1 MTHIQSWYMILNF
14 TWDHKWDRWF
24 SITATDCQYD
34 IFMANTL
41 FHNKTNNVFKILK
54 KNESL
59 VVITKK
65 QNSSS
70 LKYKKKTK
78 HDRDSNSRQHGDSQE
93 C

>member
-1 MTHIQSWYMILNF
+1 MILNF
-14 TWDHKWDRWF
+14 TWDHMGDCRF
-24 SITATDCQYD
+24 SINTLEHTND

>member
-1 MTHIQSWYMILNF
+1 MILNF
-14 TWDHKWDRWF
+14 TWDHMGDCQF
-24 SITATDCQYD
+24 SIIPLDSTNDL
-34 IFMANTL
+34 FMANTL

-78 HDRDSNSRQHGDSQE
+78 HDRDSNSRQHGDSHE